1 MAMIPNKLKPS
12 DVVKL
17 VNSTAAFGYVLNE
30 RQLRRHRER
39 AGFRITD
46 DGGQSLKRSHGER
59 IIADIIP
66 ALYRGSNLEI
76 IFHDFFRGITQ
87 SNPIQNF
94 LGFLSGI
101 STLANMPATVSINR

>member
-46 DGGQSLKRSHGER
+46 DGGIDLALSDDMASRFRASNWHVQEVDGH
-59 IIADIIP
+59 DIDAVSE
-66 ALYRGSNLEI
+66 ALR
-76 IFHDFFRGITQ
+76 
-87 SNPIQNF
+87 
-94 LGFLSGI
+94 
-101 STLANMPATVSINR
+101 LAFAAAEVDRA